1 MTHAR
6 SIERESRPAVPLN
19 RSEIDYPEYGMRT
32 TPSRFSAFTGNV
44 ESPFEAKPTAG
55 LVSDRTAES
64 AIEQRYPAVTRSL
77 TLLWGHPEM
86 NQFFEKISSGEDAT
100 LNLDPQALSEL
111 MLLAAVHQRV
121 CPYIPAKKVEDFYGA
136 GRWADTWKP
145 ARLRG

>member
-1 MTHAR
+1 M
-6 SIERESRPAVPLN
+6 N

-44 ESPFEAKPTAG
+44 ESPFEASPTAG
-55 LVSDRTAES
+55 PAYDRAVES
-64 AIEQRYPAVTRSL
+64 TIEQRYPEVTRSL

-86 NQFFEKISSGEDAT
+86 NQYFEKVWSGQDPA
-100 LNLDPQALSEL
+100 LNLDPHAMSEL

-121 CPYIPAKKVEDFYGA
+121 CPYVPAKKVEDLYGA